1 MPFHVN
7 MKRASRKN
15 LNHHPERNPGMPASL
30 AKHEKVGRELRVKLQ
45 ASLKKTLPSF
55 VLMIVLTMT
64 ACAPL
69 VIASPTPLPAT
80 GTAAPVE
87 TQIPGSISPTET
99 ESSPAVKQYTN
110 SVFGLSFQYPPNW
123 FGPDEYISDQT
134 LRVAVGSDIVYPYEG
149 EQPEQP
155 SEIKNSYLVVVQYTK
170 NGQDQ
175 SWKDVYSSLTN
186 LKDGESLSGARSLII
201 RVRQLDLGRFRGFEF
216 ISTLSETAQTEH
228 VYGREV
234 ILVDEQS
241 NLLTIFGTPNNV
253 EVSSGA
259 DWRDVYRMVDEANLT
274 FFHGIVD
281 SMKIE

>member
-1 MPFHVN
+1 MPFHVT

-30 AKHEKVGRELRVKLQ
+30 AKHEKVGRELRVKAQ
-45 ASLKKTLPSF
+45 ASLKKTLPSI
-55 VLMIVLTMT
+55 VLMIIFTMT

-69 VIASPTPLPAT
+69 VIANPTLLPAT

-87 TQIPGSISPTET
+87 TQIPEGISPTET
-99 ESSPAVKQYTN
+99 EPSPALKQYTN
-110 SVFGLSFQYPPNW
+110 SAFGLSFQYPPNW

-134 LRVAVGSDIVYPYEG
+134 LRVAVGSDIVYPYGG
-149 EQPEQP
+149 ELPEQP
-155 SEIKNSYLVVVQYTK
+155 SEVKNSYLVVVQYSR

-175 SWKDVYSSLTN
+175 SWKDVYSSLTT

>member
-1 MPFHVN
+1 MPFHIT
-7 MKRASRKN
+7 MRHAAHHN
-15 LNHHPERNPGMPASL
+15 LNYLPERTPGLLASL
-30 AKHEKVGRELRVKLQ
+30 EKHEKVGRELKVKAQIL
-45 ASLKKTLPSF
+45 LKKTLPSF
-55 VLMIVLTMT
+55 VLMIVLTIT

-69 VIASPTPLPAT
+69 VIASPTPLPVT

-87 TQIPGSISPTET
+87 TQIPAGFSPTET
-99 ESSPAVKQYTN
+99 EPSPPLKQYTN

-134 LRVAVGSDIVYPYEG
+134 LRVAVGSDIVYPYGAEL
-149 EQPEQP
+149 PEQP
-155 SEIKNSYLVVVQYTK
+155 PEVKNSYLVVIQYSK

-175 SWKDVYSSLTN
+175 SWKDVYSSLAN

-201 RVRQLDLGRFRGFEF
+201 RVRQLNLGRFKGFEF

-228 VYGREV
+228 VYAREV

-253 EVSSGA
+253 EVSNGA

-274 FFHGIVD
+274 FFHEIVV